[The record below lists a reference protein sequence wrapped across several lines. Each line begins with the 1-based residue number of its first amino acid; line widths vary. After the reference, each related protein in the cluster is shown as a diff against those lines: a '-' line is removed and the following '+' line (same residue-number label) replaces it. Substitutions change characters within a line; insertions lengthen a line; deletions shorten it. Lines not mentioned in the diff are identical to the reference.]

1 MHLRMLRLVCKC
13 SKGSEYVMKKF
24 FEEPIVEVNTFAV
37 EDVITV
43 SGENAGPSENT
54 TERG

>member
-1 MHLRMLRLVCKC
+1 
-13 SKGSEYVMKKF
+13 MKKF

-43 SGENAGPSENT
+43 SGEVAGGNENT

>member
-1 MHLRMLRLVCKC
+1 
-13 SKGSEYVMKKF
+13 MKKF

-43 SGENAGPSENT
+43 SGGANENT
-54 TERG
+54 TERDN